1 MGLFDIF
8 KSKKAYQE
16 LTATDFMAGISSDQN
31 VVILDVRTAS
41 EFAAGHLKGAIKM
54 DFLSG
59 EFAQKLDSLDTSK
72 SYYVYCRSGN
82 RSSAACKQLAK
93 IGCEKVYNLIGG
105 YGSVA

>member
-41 EFAAGHLKGAIKM
+41 EFGAGHLKGAIKM
-54 DFLSG
+54 DLLSG
-59 EFAQKLDSLDTSK
+59 EFTQKLDSLDTSK

-93 IGCEKVYNLIGG
+93 VGCEKVYNLIGG

>member
-8 KSKKAYQE
+8 RSTKVYQD
-16 LTATDFMAGISSDQN
+16 LTAADFMAGISSDQN

-41 EFAAGHLKGAIKM
+41 EFGAGHLKGAIKM

-93 IGCEKVYNLIGG
+93 VGCEKVYNLIGG

>member
-8 KSKKAYQE
+8 KSKKAYQD
-16 LTATDFMAGISSDQN
+16 LAATDFMAGISSDQN
-31 VVILDVRTAS
+31 IVILDVRTTS

-59 EFAQKLDSLDTSK
+59 EFAQKLDSLDISK

-93 IGCEKVYNLIGG
+93 VGCDKVYNLIGG
-105 YGSVA
+105 YGSIA